1 MERVVMVRQ
10 RIFGALDAQCIIS
23 GWNGNQKYILG
34 LKWPQGNHLLSRSI
48 CFGPKIRLREQTP
61 ATHLAS
67 GSYLASNF
75 SLGLDLG
82 LN

>member
-1 MERVVMVRQ
+1 MELVVMVRRQ
-10 RIFGALDAQCIIS
+10 IFGALDAQCIVS
-23 GWNGNQKYILG
+23 GRNGNQKYILG

-67 GSYLASNF
+67 RSYLGFNF
-75 SLGLDLG
+75 KL
-82 LN
+82 